1 MLNPFFTQ
9 GTPGEQNLVQDLIN
23 EQLRTYGVDI
33 FYMPRK
39 FVTEK
44 TVIREVVQSK
54 FDLALPLEAY
64 VDNYDQYSGAGN
76 LLSKFGIESK
86 DEVRLIISRERF
98 ETYITPLIQDQS
110 NIKLSTRP
118 KSGDLIWF
126 PLDDR
131 VYEIKDI
138 EYAKPYYQLQN
149 LYVYELYCE
158 LFRYENEVIATGVD
172 DIDDNLVGDDS
183 DGFTDDGI
191 NTIQGNTQTL
201 TLVGTSSTATAVT
214 GIITGSIRSIRIT
227 NRGGGYKTKPTVGI
241 GSAPVGGITGIATVR
256 MIGGINVCNLNSNSA
271 LKSVQNVD
279 LVNPGS
285 GYTIA
290 PSIRIYNGGGTGA
303 AATSI
308 LSEIANVGVVTITGA
323 GGGYVDAPEVTFST
337 PKHVGAAAT
346 AVLATPMVGGGV
358 SIMSAPI
365 SIGSSAFLFPGGTTG
380 GAFYRTAPTVTFALP
395 TGTGNVALASATI
408 ANSSQAG
415 IIQNMTSVNA
425 GTGYQASET
434 VSLVPN
440 NVSMGGT
447 DAVIRIDSVDGS
459 GSVTGFT
466 TVSGGIDFEVSSNP
480 SNDFY
485 EARGGSGN
493 DNFRLMVTSVS
504 QALGGVVSSLGITTG
519 GRFYTSVP
527 TVTIAHPGTSV
538 AIATVG
544 LAGSSIDPGS
554 IAFSTTGRA
563 YTTSPTVAITTS
575 GTMLAPTQ
583 IAIGIATIHPITGI
597 VTAVSFNND
606 DAWAVG
612 TSATIGAGY
621 TVAPTISFSGS
632 PSPIRA
638 TATATIS
645 DAGVV
650 IGLTTTNA
658 GFGYIS
664 PPTVSIASPGGA
676 DENFRALGI
685 ATIRFNSIQTQG
697 TIGIGSTSIAGI
709 NTSNILVG
717 DRVRLGVGH
726 SEVYNF
732 IPRDSYVTSIGSSAV
747 FINNSSTNVGIATSV
762 FEFGIDKCGIVTGI
776 AVTFGGGGY
785 LSPPLVSI
793 SNTVGDKNYIDEV
806 VGVAT
811 AKGVVS
817 INGAGNV
824 SSIDITDSGN
834 KYVLTPTITIESP
847 GSGGTGD
854 FAFNEVIT
862 GSATSTTARV
872 RTWNSTTGVLEVA
885 SVDGTFSVGET
896 VVGSTSG
903 ASRPLR
909 TLDKTPDNDPFADNF
924 DIETAADSIIDFSE
938 QNPFGIP

>member
-346 AVLATPMVGGGV
+346 AVLDYPVVGGGV
-358 SIMSAPI
+358 SVLSAPI
-365 SIGSSAFLFPGGTTG
+365 SVGASAYLFPGGTTG
-380 GAFYRTAPTVTFALP
+380 GVFYKEAPIVTFALP
-395 TGTGNVALASATI
+395 TGTGNASQATATLDSYAETGGTVETLAITTGGKFYTSTPTVVISHPGTSFASATI
-408 ANSSQAG
+408 G
-415 IIQNMTSVNA
+415 I
-425 GTGYQASET
+425 
-434 VSLVPN
+434 
-440 NVSMGGT
+440 
-447 DAVIRIDSVDGS
+447 
-459 GSVTGFT
+459 
-466 TVSGGIDFEVSSNP
+466 
-480 SNDFY
+480 
-485 EARGGSGN
+485 
-493 DNFRLMVTSVS
+493 
-504 QALGGVVSSLGITTG
+504 
-519 GRFYTSVP
+519 
-527 TVTIAHPGTSV
+527 
-538 AIATVG
+538 
-544 LAGSSIDPGS
+544 AGSSINPGS

-632 PSPIRA
+632 PSPIQA
-638 TATATIS
+638 TAT
-645 DAGVV
+645 V
-650 IGLTTTNA
+650 
-658 GFGYIS
+658 
-664 PPTVSIASPGGA
+664 TVSIAGTVNSISIGNSGYGYVSVPTVTIAGPSGA
-676 DENFRALGI
+676 NEAFRALGI